1 MRSENPH
8 SEDSPGIDQF
18 FPDDYIKRAVK
29 VLRLISEESK
39 LRIMLLLAKE
49 GACRVTD
56 IADILGMNQS
66 TVSHHLS
73 LLRNADL
80 VTTTRDGKNIFYD
93 INDVTW
99 RQMGREFFD
108 YLQKG
113 DDIHFLGKFLLK
125 RLSK

>member
-1 MRSENPH
+1 MNAINKKQKTEFN
-8 SEDSPGIDQF
+8 EF
-18 FPDDYIKRAVK
+18 FPEEYIKRASK
-29 VLRLISEESK
+29 ILRLISEESK

-49 GACRVTD
+49 GPFRVTE
-56 IADILGMNQS
+56 ISEALNMNQT

-80 VTTTRDGKNIFYD
+80 VTANRDGKNIFYD
-93 INDVTW
+93 INDPLW
-99 RQMGREFFD
+99 REMGKQFFD

-113 DDIHFLGKFLLK
+113 DNIHILGKFVLK